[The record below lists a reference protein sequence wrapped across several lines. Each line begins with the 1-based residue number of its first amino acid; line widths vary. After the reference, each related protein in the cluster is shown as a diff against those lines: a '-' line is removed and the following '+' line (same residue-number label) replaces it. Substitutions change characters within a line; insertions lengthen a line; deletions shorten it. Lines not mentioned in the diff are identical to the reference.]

1 MQNVA
6 KLPKA
11 LLVME
16 ALGGLLIA
24 SALLVVNHRF
34 PWPAGPP
41 GYTRAGYRAV
51 YHRHSANVACRLAPD
66 VAQCESAC
74 AAVVQP
80 FRQKR

>member
-34 PWPAGPP
+34 L
-41 GYTRAGYRAV
+41 
-51 YHRHSANVACRLAPD
+51 ACRAAWLHPGWLPR
-66 VAQCESAC
+66 CLSSAFC
-74 AAVVQP
+74 
-80 FRQKR
+80 